1 MLLERIRKIC
11 KEKNMTLAQL
21 EVAAEL
27 GKNTIF
33 RWVPEKQKGPDTS
46 NKVVPTIDKVRKVA
60 DALGVTVNDLLEY
73 PREDGLTEK
82 ELRLLQLFRDL
93 NEDGKDKALEY
104 IQDIAP
110 RYIKNHRVELV
121 EEET

>member
-1 MLLERIRKIC
+1 
-11 KEKNMTLAQL
+11 MTLAQL
-21 EVAAEL
+21 EIAAEL

-33 RWVPEKQKGPDTS
+33 RCVIEKPKGSEKS

-60 DALGVTVNDLLEY
+60 DVLDVTVNDLLEY

-82 ELRLLQLFRDL
+82 ELRLLRLFRDL
-93 NEDGKDKALEY
+93 NEDGQDKALEY

-121 EEET
+121 EEEA